1 MEIGF
6 VPKPHNREED
16 QALITQLDL
25 GLQRQQP
32 HSVSKVAQA
41 EGL

>member
-1 MEIGF
+1 METGF
-6 VPKPHNREED
+6 VPKPDNREED

-32 HSVSKVAQA
+32 HSVQSCT
-41 EGL
+41 G